1 MTLKIKYGIM
11 FLQGKKNKNFKKE
24 VFIMTK
30 KVTKREM
37 FNAIKAT
44 LNGEETSFTPDE
56 MTAAIDHEIELLDK
70 KSNSKKPSKTEEAN
84 AVLREEI
91 VKVLGNTDSPMT
103 ASDVLKG
110 SEMFDGMSNQ
120 KISALLRQLVNDSK
134 VVKATDKRK
143 TMFSL
148 A

>member
-1 MTLKIKYGIM
+1 
-11 FLQGKKNKNFKKE
+11 
-24 VFIMTK
+24 MTK

-37 FNAIKAT
+37 LGRIKAVAEVAA
-44 LNGEETSFTPDE
+44 NEEMVAF
-56 MTAAIDHEIELLDK
+56 IDHEIELLDK
-70 KSNSKKPSKTEEAN
+70 KSANKKPSKTEEAN

-91 VKVLGNTDSPMT
+91 VEVLGNSDAPMT

-110 SEMFDGMSNQ
+110 SEMFEGMSNQ
-120 KISALLRQLVNDSK
+120 KISALLRQLVNDGK

-143 TMFSL
+143 TVFSL